1 MKKILVQ
8 MIMMSSIL
16 MFATVSGFGSN
27 NLAVLTM
34 NGNFKGY
41 SHFTFFIDADNNP
54 NTGYSKGKTKGADF
68 LVQENGLYSYPKGA
82 KGWKWKK
89 VNSDVTVT
97 HTATSMKS
105 EIPTALL
112 NSSTTI
118 KYNASISTDKWKK
131 TLILASKSLDINVAQ
146 TTTPPVIIINSKF
159 INISKKS
166 GGVEIVS
173 IKSAGENVLKSG
185 SKLFEL
191 NIKNLSN
198 ANNKMIDSLAGW
210 GSVALDTT
218 ASQIKATFSNPK
230 DANLPKSLKVVSTI
244 DIKGTKSTWH
254 IKVDGVGSGHSIVDI
269 YTPKLKFNI
278 LNNGKFLIPKY
289 TGRVLDV
296 QTQAI
301 KENMLYPGGWQST
314 MQFLAYYNDKV
325 GLYIGNHDPKASTKK
340 FKIVKKD
347 GFVEYSTNIIPPNK
361 TVANNNFTQ
370 SGVFE
375 LDSFKGDWYD
385 ASLIYKAWA
394 SQKAEYWPKMTA
406 KRMSRQH
413 KLGEIALWASSIYVS
428 AIENSNRTRESKDNH
443 ISNYLTNVQKII
455 EDYAAAFPNIG
466 LGIFWHEWYG
476 KRHDTNFPSVF
487 FPTDTENA
495 KIKQMM
501 ANVKQKQPNVQF
513 MPYINGLLHN
523 VNLSS
528 FDENLALKRADGSNV
543 MYYPRGSQDRGIP
556 EREFARMDPTQAAWQ
571 DTIKK
576 ASDVVFNKIGADA
589 INVDQVT
596 ASDAIED
603 MAKNHNHPLAGG
615 HWWRDGYNEMF
626 TKIDS
631 VAKGSQYVTSE
642 GANEFI
648 SNHVD
653 GFFVHWQGID
663 NMVAAY
669 QAVYGGKMQLFGLD
683 MDTSAYNNN
692 SFYMQYAQSFTHG
705 MQLGII
711 STYLTKDTKTGAQRA
726 FDFVKKLATMR
737 YDLREFLSYGQMLKD
752 VKVRGDIPT
761 LTGVLK
767 NDKDLL
773 HMKALQHSVYK
784 NEAGD
789 KVAFLF
795 TNASLTE
802 SMNFSFDIDPS
813 KYVLGDSLSVSKM
826 SYTGT
831 KQDESIT
838 GKTTKDVMLKPLE
851 SVVFVVSR

>member
-1 MKKILVQ
+1 
-8 MIMMSSIL
+8 
-16 MFATVSGFGSN
+16 
-27 NLAVLTM
+27 
-34 NGNFKGY
+34 
-41 SHFTFFIDADNNP
+41 
-54 NTGYSKGKTKGADF
+54 
-68 LVQENGLYSYPKGA
+68 
-82 KGWKWKK
+82 
-89 VNSDVTVT
+89 
-97 HTATSMKS
+97 MKS

-112 NSSTTI
+112 NSSATI
-118 KYNASISTDKWKK
+118 KYNASISTAKWKK
-131 TLILASKSLDINVAQ
+131 TVVFASKSLDVTLSQ
-146 TTTPPVIIINSKF
+146 TTTPKTPPATVVNGAF
-159 INISKKS
+159 ITVSKKS
-166 GGVEIVS
+166 NGVEIVS

-191 NIKNLSN
+191 HIKNLSN
-198 ANNKMIDSLAGW
+198 AHNKIVDSLAGW

-218 ASQIKATFSNPK
+218 ASQIRATFSKPK
-230 DANLPKSLKVVSTI
+230 DTNLPKTLKVVSTI
-244 DIKGTKSTWH
+244 DIKGAKSTWH
-254 IKVDGVGSGHSIVDI
+254 IKVDGVGKGHSIVDI
-269 YTPKLKFNI
+269 YTPKLRFNI

-289 TGRVLDV
+289 TGRVIDV

-301 KENMLYPGGWQST
+301 DKNMLYPGGWQST

-340 FKIVKKD
+340 FRILKKD
-347 GFVEYSTNIIPPNK
+347 GVIEYSTNIIPPNK

-385 ASLIYKAWA
+385 ASLIYKTWA
-394 SQKAEYWPKMTA
+394 SQNAEYWPKMTA

-413 KLGEIALWASSIYVS
+413 KLGEIALWASCIYVS
-428 AIENSNRTRESKDNH
+428 AVKNDPNKVA
-443 ISNYLTNVQKII
+443 NYLNNIEKILT
-455 EDYAAAFPNIG
+455 DYASNFPNIG

-476 KRHDTNFPSVF
+476 KLHDTNFPSVF
-487 FPTDTENA
+487 FPTDEQNS

-523 VNLSS
+523 VNLPN
-528 FDENLALKRADGSNV
+528 FDENLALKKADGSSV
-543 MYYPRGSQDRGIP
+543 MYYPRGEQDRGIP

-576 ASDVVFNKIGADA
+576 ASDVVFNKIDADA

-596 ASDAIED
+596 ASNPIED
-603 MAKNHNHPLAGG
+603 MSKNHNHPLAGG
-615 HWWRDGYNEMF
+615 HWWRDGYDEMF

-642 GANEFI
+642 GANEFV

-692 SFYMQYAQSFTHG
+692 SFYMQYAQAFTHG
-705 MQLGII
+705 MQLGIV
-711 STYLTKDTKTGAQRA
+711 STYLTKDKKTGAVRA
-726 FDFVKKLATMR
+726 FDFVKKLASMR
-737 YDLREFLSYGQMLKD
+737 YDLREFLSYGQMQKD
-752 VKVRGDIPT
+752 VIVRGDIPT
-761 LTGVLK
+761 LTGLLK
-767 NDKDLL
+767 NGKDF
-773 HMKALQHSVYK
+773 HMPSLQHSVYK
-784 NEAGD
+784 NESGD
-789 KVAFLF
+789 KVAFIF
-795 TNASLTE
+795 TNASLTD
-802 SMNFSFDIDPS
+802 SMDFSFDIDPS
-813 KYVLGDSLSVSKM
+813 KYGLGDTLSVLEM
-826 SYTGT
+826 SYAGS
-831 KQDESIT
+831 KKGESIT

-851 SVVFVVSR
+851 SVVFIVSH